1 MGLNTPDDSAIL
13 ELKSITKGF
22 LPPRLTYAQI
32 QEIVDPVEGL
42 IAYCTDCSPKTIY
55 LYNGA
60 YWCNIINYSTAQ
72 VTDKDGF
79 PYGTVISNKTSKT
92 WLDRNL
98 GASQIAI
105 TYNDAKA
112 YGSLYQ
118 WGRAKDGHEKRDS
131 EESDDLLTFPTQE
144 SYKFIKKTETR
155 TDEIWIDASAFS
167 GFNFF
172 WETGSNGEDGE
183 NNPCP
188 DGYRVPTNVELDQEF
203 IGFDIFQ
210 NSWDTYDLKLPATGY
225 RHGSTGIVGGLDS
238 GYYWSSSID
247 NENKKKAYVRYF
259 GTTEES
265 YSYPASQGRG
275 YSIRCIK
282 K

>member
-55 LYNGA
+55 LFNGA
-60 YWCNIINYSTAQ
+60 SWCNIINYSTAQ

-79 PYGTVISNKTSKT
+79 PYGTVISKKTSKT

-98 GASQIAI
+98 GAKQIAI

-144 SYKFIKKTETR
+144 SYKFIKRTETGD
-155 TDEIWIDASAFS
+155 DEIWIDADNIPSD
-167 GFNFF
+167 FNF
-172 WETGSNGEDGE
+172 WTGLDGK

-188 DGYRVPTNVELDQEF
+188 DGYRVPTKVELENEF
-203 IGFDIFQ
+203 KEFKLFN
-210 NSWDTYDLKLPATGY
+210 NSWDTNDLKLPAAGFRY
-225 RHGSTGIVGGLDS
+225 GSDGIVGGLDS
-238 GYYWSSSID
+238 GYYWSNSID
-247 NENKKKAYVRYF
+247 EKNKKKAYVRYF
-259 GTTEES
+259 GNTEDS
-265 YSYPASQGRG
+265 YSYSASQGRG
-275 YSIRCIK
+275 VLYPLH
-282 K
+282 